1 MDKDKLKLSQFED
14 SLIDANSTTPLVV
27 ATALLIV
34 LGYFTK
40 TLYTTN
46 PYLIWPTVAVLILFS
61 FTHYIPVLE
70 FTKRHVLYL
79 GSYHV
84 ALAFVIIAIVP
95 TLSYYLVLW
104 ILLGYLNDYYYQKVG
119 MVVNIVFMSIAVVV
133 GVAYQQ
139 APLNIDKLISTLP
152 WLTVMI
158 GTVLVLS
165 KIILGTKKYR
175 ENLSNK
181 MAKAEYEHLRLV
193 ALINSMAEAVIAVN
207 DSGKINVYNSAA
219 LELFDTNDSIEDHSI
234 GDYLKLYDADNK
246 PIDIMTVASS
256 VAYSTKVSD
265 YYTKIRNENISLE
278 IGINRTKLDNP
289 ITHENGYTFL
299 LRDITKQKSFDNEQ
313 SDFIAVVSHE
323 LRTPVAIAEAN
334 ISMAEMTTK
343 KQLGDSNQTVSSI
356 KKAHDQ
362 VMSLAEMINDLSTL
376 SKAEKETDKFEEE
389 VFDVGLVLN
398 ELKTIFTNQAERKK
412 LYIKFETQPDLPKV
426 ATSKLYLKEIIQ
438 NLISNAI
445 KYTREGGV
453 TIVTDV
459 SNDGQGQISVNDTG
473 IGISKSEQKKVFE
486 KFWRSEDPLTRESE
500 GTGLGLHIAS
510 KLAARI
516 GSELKFSSEVG
527 SGSVF
532 YLTVPT
538 AGSKIANQPEV
549 VKSEVESVL

>member
-46 PYLIWPTVAVLILFS
+46 PYLIWPTVAVLVLFS
-61 FTHYIPVLE
+61 FTHYIPALE

-79 GSYHV
+79 GSYHL
-84 ALAFVIIAIVP
+84 ALAFVVIAIVP

-119 MVVNIVFMSIAVVV
+119 LVVNIVFMSIVVVV

-165 KIILGTKKYR
+165 KIILGTKQYR
-175 ENLSNK
+175 ESLSGK

-193 ALINSMAEAVIAVN
+193 ALINSMSEAVIAIN

-234 GDYLKLYDADNK
+234 GDYLKLYDANNK
-246 PIDIMTVASS
+246 PVDIMAIAGSI
-256 VAYSTKVSD
+256 AYSSKVSD
-265 YYTKIRNENISLE
+265 YYTKIGNEVISLE
-278 IGINRTKLDNP
+278 ISINRTKLDNP

-299 LRDITKQKSFDNEQ
+299 LRDITKQKSVEDEQ

-334 ISMAEMTTK
+334 ISMAEMATK
-343 KQLGDSNQTVSSI
+343 KQLGESNQTVSSI

-362 VMSLAEMINDLSTL
+362 VISLAEMVNDLSTL
-376 SKAEKETDKFEEE
+376 SKAEKETDKFEVEL
-389 VFDVGLVLN
+389 FDVGLVLD

-412 LYIKFETQPDLPKV
+412 LYIKFETQPNLPKV

-459 SNDGQGQISVNDTG
+459 SNDGQLQISVNDTG

-516 GSELKFSSEVG
+516 GSQLKFSSEVG

-538 AGSKIANQPEV
+538 GRTNTTDKSAV
-549 VKSEVESVL
+549 VKSEVEGAL

>member
-46 PYLIWPTVAVLILFS
+46 PYLIWPTVAVLVLFS
-61 FTHYIPVLE
+61 FTHFIPSLE

-79 GSYHV
+79 GAYHI
-84 ALAFVIIAIVP
+84 ALAFVVIAIVP
-95 TLSYYLVLW
+95 TLSYYLILW

-119 MVVNIVFMSIAVVV
+119 LAVDIVFMSIAVIV

-139 APLNIDKLISTLP
+139 APMNIDKLVSIIP
-152 WLTVMI
+152 WLTVII
-158 GTVLVLS
+158 GTILVLS
-165 KIILGTKKYR
+165 KVILGTKIYR
-175 ENLSNK
+175 EGLASK
-181 MAKAEYEHLRLV
+181 VVKAEYEHLRLV
-193 ALINSMAEAVIAVN
+193 ALINSMSDAVIAVN

-234 GDYLKLYDADNK
+234 GDYLKLYDANNK
-246 PIDIMTVASS
+246 PVDIMS
-256 VAYSTKVSD
+256 VAGSTAYSSKMSE
-265 YYTKIRNENISLE
+265 YYTKIGNENISLE

-299 LRDITKQKSFDNEQ
+299 LRDITKQKSFDDEQ

-323 LRTPVAIAEAN
+323 LRTPIAITEAN

-343 KQLGDSNQTVSSI
+343 KQLGDSNQTVKSI

-362 VMSLAEMINDLSTL
+362 VISLAEMVNDLSTL
-376 SKAEKETDKFEEE
+376 SKAEKETDKFEVE
-389 VFDVGLVLN
+389 VFDVGTILDD
-398 ELKTIFTNQAERKK
+398 LKIAFTNQAERKK
-412 LYIKFETQPDLPKV
+412 LYIKFETQPNLPKV
-426 ATSKLYLKEIIQ
+426 TTSQLYLKEIVR

-453 TIVTDV
+453 TIVTDIN
-459 SNDGQGQISVNDTG
+459 NDGLVQISVNDTG

-516 GSELKFSSEVG
+516 GSQLKFNSEVG

-532 YLTVPT
+532 YLAVPT
-538 AGSKIANQPEV
+538 VNSKIASQHNS
-549 VKSEVESVL
+549 VKSEIESVL

>member
-1 MDKDKLKLSQFED
+1 M
-14 SLIDANSTTPLVV
+14 
-27 ATALLIV
+27 
-34 LGYFTK
+34 
-40 TLYTTN
+40 
-46 PYLIWPTVAVLILFS
+46 
-61 FTHYIPVLE
+61 
-70 FTKRHVLYL
+70 
-79 GSYHV
+79 
-84 ALAFVIIAIVP
+84 
-95 TLSYYLVLW
+95 
-104 ILLGYLNDYYYQKVG
+104 
-119 MVVNIVFMSIAVVV
+119 
-133 GVAYQQ
+133 
-139 APLNIDKLISTLP
+139 
-152 WLTVMI
+152 
-158 GTVLVLS
+158 
-165 KIILGTKKYR
+165 
-175 ENLSNK
+175 
-181 MAKAEYEHLRLV
+181 
-193 ALINSMAEAVIAVN
+193 
-207 DSGKINVYNSAA
+207 
-219 LELFDTNDSIEDHSI
+219 
-234 GDYLKLYDADNK
+234 
-246 PIDIMTVASS
+246 
-256 VAYSTKVSD
+256 
-265 YYTKIRNENISLE
+265 
-278 IGINRTKLDNP
+278 
-289 ITHENGYTFL
+289 

-389 VFDVGLVLN
+389 VFDVGLMLD
-398 ELKTIFTNQAERKK
+398 ELKTTFTNQAERKK

-453 TIVTDV
+453 TIITDV
-459 SNDGQGQISVNDTG
+459 SNDGQVQISVNDTG

-510 KLAARI
+510 KLAARS
-516 GSELKFSSEVG
+516 GSQLKFSSEVG

-538 AGSKIANQPEV
+538 GRTNTTDKSAV
-549 VKSEVESVL
+549 VKSEVEGAL